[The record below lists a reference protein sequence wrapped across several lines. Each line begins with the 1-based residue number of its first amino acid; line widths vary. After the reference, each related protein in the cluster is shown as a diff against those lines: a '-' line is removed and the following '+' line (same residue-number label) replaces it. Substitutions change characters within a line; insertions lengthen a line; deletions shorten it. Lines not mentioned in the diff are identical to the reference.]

1 MSYNTT
7 ALAAHDGDLQQRF
20 TACAAAEGV
29 NSPLTW
35 VLNNIWAL
43 VVDPGVA
50 DAYASAHSSGLA
62 EIGKRDDVVTDAV
75 ILAVTQARITANP
88 PA

>member
-1 MSYNTT
+1 MTYNTT

-20 TACAAAEGV
+20 TACAAGEGV
-29 NSPLTW
+29 DSPLNW

-50 DAYASAHSSGLA
+50 DAYASATSNGLA
-62 EIGKRDDVVTDAV
+62 NIGKRDDVVTDAV
-75 ILAVTQARITANP
+75 ILSVVQARIA
-88 PA
+88 ALAV